1 MAQMTQPDRC
11 VLGMQPMSEIPQLR
25 NDSDPD
31 RDQGFGPAMKASGS
45 VPGIETARQYRLA
58 WLPRDL
64 AGGLALSALLVP
76 VGIAYAA
83 ASGVPGKDELR
94 RFELLDQLGE
104 QSFYPTLAAA
114 VDWYLAQYRLDWKP

>member
-1 MAQMTQPDRC
+1 
-11 VLGMQPMSEIPQLR
+11 
-25 NDSDPD
+25 
-31 RDQGFGPAMKASGS
+31 MKASGS

-76 VGIAYAA
+76 VSIAYAA

-104 QSFYPTLAAA
+104 QSFYPTLAVA
-114 VDWYLAQYRLDWKP
+114 VDGYLAEYRLDWKP